1 MQTQTLTVDVPT
13 ADTEP
18 DHPDLV
24 EYRDLVGEVVDKLHS
39 RISAAADALREVL
52 ADVEDPDAIELIETE
67 LDRLDDAIASSFWVV
82 SEDLDL

>member
-13 ADTEP
+13 AKPEAE
-18 DHPDLV
+18 HPDLV
-24 EYRDLVGEVVDKLHS
+24 EFRDLVGEVIDKLHS
-39 RISAAADALREVL
+39 RITAAADMLREVL

-67 LDRLDDAIASSFWVV
+67 IDRLDDAIASSFWVV

>member
-13 ADTEP
+13 AKPETE
-18 DHPDLV
+18 HPDLV
-24 EYRDLVGEVVDKLHS
+24 EYRDLVGEVIDKLHS
-39 RISAAADALREVL
+39 RIAAAADMLREVL

-67 LDRLDDAIASSFWVV
+67 IDRLDDAIASSFWVV